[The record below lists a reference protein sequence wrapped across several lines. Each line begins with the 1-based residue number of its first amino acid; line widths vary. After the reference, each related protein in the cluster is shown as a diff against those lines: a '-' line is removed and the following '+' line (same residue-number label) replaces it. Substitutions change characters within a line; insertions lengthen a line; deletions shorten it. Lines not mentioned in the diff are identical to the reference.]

1 MYSKALV
8 YPRHEASLQCRP
20 AEMSPLALL
29 AVAVFTTVFLLGSGI
44 GALIYVTHSSSQA
57 AARDA
62 AAAAAEV
69 ERLKTERK
77 ELEEKLEKLNA
88 EKLETEFKDMMKQG
102 EQALAK
108 RNYEEAEKAYEKA
121 LKLIPT
127 DPDALKGLIV
137 ARTSAALSNEHMEER
152 KAQYAKFMDQGKKA
166 VADKAWSDAV
176 TAFESAIQVLPG
188 DGDAN
193 KALSDARA
201 ALAVVQ
207 NDKAK
212 MADYQTRMDAGKAA
226 MTAQRYVDAV
236 REYLVA
242 LRLAPEDA
250 AATKGL
256 KDAEAKLDDNKD
268 LEKRKAD
275 YSLAMIR
282 GKASYKAR
290 SFDDA
295 IDSYQTALKL
305 MPADAEATACLTT
318 ARQGKKDARDEC
330 LRLIDKGTAA
340 MQVGRYDEA
349 VRLFTDATKQCP
361 DDNVAKNDLIT
372 AQKALDTANNS
383 QASYQRFMTQAAAA
397 NDALNYAESLRLY
410 NQALLLQPND
420 VDALREIARLNKHLE
435 RDVVKKAEFDRHMQ
449 IGRFAFDKHQY
460 ADAVRAFN
468 KAVLIFPEDLVV
480 IKALHDANYAQAMV
494 DGQAA
499 LNARLYKEAIRA
511 YEAALL
517 ENPGDPAAT
526 NALEKAKLLARTT
539 EGRGNPFKPTLPGS
553 PMPKQ

>member
-1 MYSKALV
+1 
-8 YPRHEASLQCRP
+8 
-20 AEMSPLALL
+20 MSPLALL
-29 AVAVFTTVFLLGSGI
+29 AVAVFATVFLLGSGV
-44 GALIYVTHSSSQA
+44 GALIYLTHSSSQA

-69 ERLKTERK
+69 ERLKSERK

-88 EKLETEFKDMMKQG
+88 EKLENEFKEMMKQG

-108 RNYEEAEKAYEKA
+108 RNYVEAEKAYEKA
-121 LKLIPT
+121 LKLIQT

-137 ARTSAALSNEHMEER
+137 ARTSAALSTEDMEKR

-166 VADKAWSDAV
+166 VADKSWSDAV

-188 DGDAN
+188 DADAN

-207 NDKAK
+207 SDKAK
-212 MADYQTRMDAGKAA
+212 LADYQTRIDAGKAA
-226 MTAQRYVDAV
+226 MTAQRYADAV
-236 REYLVA
+236 REYLAA
-242 LRLAPEDA
+242 LRLAPDDA

-256 KDAEAKLDDNKD
+256 KNAEAKLDDNKD
-268 LEKRKAD
+268 LEKRKSD
-275 YSLAMIR
+275 YTLAMIR

-305 MPADAEATACLTT
+305 IPGDAEATACLTT

-330 LRLIDKGTAA
+330 LRLIDKGTVALQA
-340 MQVGRYDEA
+340 GRYEEA

-372 AQKALDTANNS
+372 AQKALDNANS
-383 QASYQRFMTQAAAA
+383 AQASYQRFMAQATAAY
-397 NDALNYAESLRLY
+397 DALNYTESLRLY
-410 NQALLLQPND
+410 NEALLLQPND
-420 VDALREIARLNKHLE
+420 VDALREIARLNKRLE
-435 RDVVKKAEFDRHMQ
+435 RDLVKKAEFDRHMQ
-449 IGRFAFDKHQY
+449 IGRFAYDKHQY
-460 ADAVRAFN
+460 ADAVRALN
-468 KAVLIFPEDLVV
+468 KAILLFPDDLVA

-499 LNARLYKEAIRA
+499 LNARLYKDAIRA

-517 ENPGDPAAT
+517 EVPGDPAAS
-526 NALEKAKLLARTT
+526 NSLDKARLLARAM
-539 EGRGNPFKPTLPGS
+539 EGKGIPVKPTLPGT
-553 PMPKQ
+553 PPTGPRGTAPKQ